1 VKYKYDEVR
10 ARALSNAFPIG
21 SSLSR
26 GPATVLI
33 VEDEALVR
41 ISGAGMFA
49 DAGFR
54 VIEAVDSNEALECL
68 VMDSEVHVLFTDVNL
83 PGISDGLALARQV
96 RSRWPHIGI
105 IVASGHSMPRPR
117 PHELRAGCGFHR
129 KPYDAGSVVRHA
141 RELMAA

>member
-1 VKYKYDEVR
+1 MKYKYDE
-10 ARALSNAFPIG
+10 ARAGTPRNALPVG

-41 ISGAGMFA
+41 ISGAGMFT

-105 IVASGHSMPRPR
+105 IVVSGHSIPRPY
-117 PHELRAGCGFHR
+117 ELPAGCGFHR